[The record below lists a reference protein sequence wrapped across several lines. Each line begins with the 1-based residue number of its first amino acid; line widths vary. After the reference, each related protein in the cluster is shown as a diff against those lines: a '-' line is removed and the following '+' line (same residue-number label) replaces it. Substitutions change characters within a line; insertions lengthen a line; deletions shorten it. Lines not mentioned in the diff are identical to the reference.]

1 MRQYLVLLIFILLL
15 VACGKP
21 FVSQIHQADE
31 TAVTTITDVDFTA
44 TPLSLENRWKRYYHP
59 TANYSIDVPPEA
71 FIITDDNETAKY
83 PMQTIMFSTST
94 PNKAIWAIN
103 IHTFSNEKELP
114 IGAFISDP
122 KLGLS
127 PQHACLET
135 FQKPFQSST
144 LTSETFDIAGM
155 HPAIFIPAN
164 SKIYV
169 LGLSWDIRNNDDDC
183 PSSEARDRFYE
194 IAVTFSTR

>member
-1 MRQYLVLLIFILLL
+1 MRQYLVLPIFILLL
-15 VACGKP
+15 AACGKP

-31 TAVTTITDVDFTA
+31 TAVASITDVDFTA
-44 TPLSLENRWKRYYHP
+44 TPLSLENGWKRYYHP

-71 FIITDDNETAKY
+71 FIFTDDNETAKY

-94 PNKAIWAIN
+94 ANRAIWAIN
-103 IHTFSNEKELP
+103 IHTYPNEKGLP
-114 IGAFISDP
+114 IDAFISDP
-122 KLGLS
+122 ELGLS
-127 PQHACLET
+127 PQPACLET

-144 LTSETFDIAGM
+144 LTAETFDIAGM
-155 HPAIFIPAN
+155 RPAIIISAD

-169 LGLSWDIRNNDDDC
+169 LGLGWDIRNNDC

-194 IAVTFSTR
+194 IAVTFSPR